1 MRLVSLTYLPE
12 LPQRESERAGGEC
25 LAESTHTESAV
36 LALSLCHLL
45 LFIESRGDLRA
56 VQFNLVDSRD
66 ATRRFYLQIQF
77 DKSQMNNNNKLKHWN
92 TKCNYYIPTDRVV
105 SRLSQSQTCAI
116 ISWFVPNW
124 DRSRHKIKPVNVIT
138 NCDCDCDFHIQ
149 YGILYM
155 YVCMCRCV
163 CVCVHYIGSQVD
175 YVHAPGRIRNG
186 HKELNLF
193 LASSHNCRPPGTLCL
208 CRLPSAHAKRT
219 VMLTHTHSY
228 SCIELAQLTVS

>member
-1 MRLVSLTYLPE
+1 MI
-12 LPQRESERAGGEC
+12 ERAEIVCQRVGTRRAPC
-25 LAESTHTESAV
+25 WLS
-36 LALSLCHLL
+36 LSLCHLL

-66 ATRRFYLQIQF
+66 ATRRFYLHIQF

-92 TKCNYYIPTDRVV
+92 TKCNYYILTDRVV

-155 YVCMCRCV
+155 YVYVCACV
-163 CVCVHYIGSQVD
+163 YI
-175 YVHAPGRIRNG
+175 
-186 HKELNLF
+186 
-193 LASSHNCRPPGTLCL
+193 T
-208 CRLPSAHAKRT
+208 
-219 VMLTHTHSY
+219 
-228 SCIELAQLTVS
+228 